1 MKENELK
8 KENQELKKALS
19 ICINKPLVNRLSDAV
34 SRIER
39 GEFVSEKEFFRNLQN
54 QRLKKERKDRL
65 KNE

>member
-19 ICINKPLVNRLSDAV
+19 ICINKPLVNRLSNAV

-39 GEFVSEKEFFRNLQN
+39 GEFVSEKEFFRNSP
-54 QRLKKERKDRL
+54 EITA
-65 KNE
+65 